1 LVNDVDA
8 LRRGRDAYAQRAWQ
22 DACDSLARADGTEP
36 LAAEDLERLATAAFM
51 LAREDEFTSAMERA
65 HHAYAAEGRHLPAV
79 RAAFWIGTNLILR
92 GEHAQ
97 GGGWLG
103 RAQRLLERE
112 EHDAVERGYL
122 LVPAIFRHEAAGEF
136 EAAAAVAAEA
146 AEIAERFGDPDL
158 LALALHARGW
168 TLIRLGRVREGLAL
182 FDEAM
187 ISVVAGE
194 LSPVVT
200 GIVYCAVILYC
211 QQVYEVRRA
220 GEWTTALS
228 RWCEEQPE
236 LVSFTGRCLVH
247 RAEIMQL
254 RGAWRD
260 ALEEARRAGIRLV
273 EVANQQAAGLAFY
286 RQGELLRLQGEFAAA
301 ETAYEEASR
310 FGWEPQPGL
319 ALLRL
324 AQGRVDSAAAAI
336 RRATRETADP
346 LKRAGLLAASVE
358 ITLAAE
364 EQEEARDAYRELESV
379 AAGFESEFLAAM
391 VAYAQGAVA
400 LAGGDAEE
408 ALPVLRRA
416 WQAWQELGAPYEAAR
431 TRVLLAEAC
440 GVLGDED
447 SAALELDA
455 ARAAFDELGAAP
467 DLARLGARPD
477 LYGLSERE
485 VEVLRLVAAGLSNK
499 EIAAELVISQHTV
512 ARHLQNIFTKL
523 RVPSRTAAAAF
534 AFEHDLVRTQ

>member
-1 LVNDVDA
+1 VNAVDA
-8 LRRGRDAYAQRAWQ
+8 LRRGRKAFASRAWRDAY
-22 DACDSLARADGTEP
+22 DALARADETEP

-65 HHAYAAEGRHLPAV
+65 HHAYSAEGRHLPAV

-122 LVPAIFRHEAAGEF
+122 LVPTIFRHEAAGEF

-168 TLIRLGRVREGLAL
+168 TLIRLGRVGEGLAL

-187 ISVVAGE
+187 VSVVAGE
-194 LSPVVT
+194 LSPIVT

-220 GEWTTALS
+220 GEWTAALS

-260 ALEEARRAGIRLV
+260 ALEEATRAGVRLV
-273 EVANQQAAGLAFY
+273 EVANQPAAGLAFY

-301 ETAYEEASR
+301 EAAYEEASR

-324 AQGRVDSAAAAI
+324 AQGRVDSAVAAI
-336 RRATRETADP
+336 RRATRETVDS
-346 LKRAGLLAASVE
+346 LKRAGLLAAAVE

-364 EQEEARDAYRELESV
+364 QQEEAREACRELESL

-391 VAYAQGAVA
+391 VAYAKGAVA
-400 LAGGDAEE
+400 LAGGDPEQ

-416 WQAWQELGAPYEAAR
+416 SQGWQELGTPYETAR

-440 GVLGDED
+440 RALGDED
-447 SAALELDA
+447 SAALELGG
-455 ARAAFDELGAAP
+455 ARAAFEELGAAP
-467 DLARLGARPD
+467 DLARLGGRPD
-477 LYGLSERE
+477 LHGLSERE

-499 EIAAELVISQHTV
+499 EIAAELIISQHTV
-512 ARHLQNIFTKL
+512 ARHLQNILTKL
-523 RVPSRTAAAAF
+523 RVSSRTAAAAF

>member
-1 LVNDVDA
+1 M
-8 LRRGRDAYAQRAWQ
+8 QRAWQ
-22 DACDSLARADGTEP
+22 AAHDSLASADANEA
-36 LAAEDLERLATAAFM
+36 LAPEDLERLATAAFM
-51 LAREDEFTSAMERA
+51 LARDDEFTVALERA
-65 HHAYAAEGRHLPAV
+65 HHGFLADGRNLRAV
-79 RAAFWIGTNLILR
+79 RAAFWIGTNLFLR

-112 EHDAVERGYL
+112 AEDVVEHGYL
-122 LVPAIFRHEAAGEF
+122 LVPAVFRNEAAGDF
-136 EAAAAVAAEA
+136 EAAAALAAEA
-146 AEIAERFGDPDL
+146 TEIAERFGEADL

-168 TLIRLGRVREGLAL
+168 MLIRAGRVDEGLPL

-187 ISVVAGE
+187 VSVVAGE

-220 GEWTTALS
+220 GEWTAALS
-228 RWCEEQPE
+228 RWCEDQPE

-254 RGAWRD
+254 RGAWRE
-260 ALEEARRAGIRLV
+260 ALDEARRAGLRLV
-273 EVANQQAAGLAFY
+273 EVANRQAAGLAFY
-286 RQGELLRLQGEFAAA
+286 RQGELLRLQGEFGAA
-301 ETAYEEASR
+301 EAAYEEASK

-324 AQGRVDSAAAAI
+324 SQRRVDAASAAI
-336 RRATRETADP
+336 RRTTRENPDP
-346 LKRAGLLAASVE
+346 LKRAGLLAAAVE
-358 ITLAAE
+358 IMLAADE
-364 EQEEARDAYRELESV
+364 LDDAGKACRELEEV
-379 AAGFESEFLAAM
+379 AGGFESELLAAM
-391 VAYAQGAVA
+391 VAYARGAVA
-400 LAGGDAEE
+400 LAGGGAED
-408 ALPVLRRA
+408 ALPLLRGA
-416 WQAWQELGAPYEAAR
+416 WQAWQELDAPYEAAR

-440 GVLGDED
+440 RALGDDD
-447 SAALELDA
+447 SAALELEA
-455 ARAAFDELGAAP
+455 ARASFAQLGAAP
-467 DLARLGARPD
+467 DLARLGERTD
-477 LYGLSERE
+477 RHGLSERE

-534 AFEHDLVRTQ
+534 AFEHDLVKTQ

>member
-1 LVNDVDA
+1 VDTVDA
-8 LRRGRDAYAQRAWQ
+8 LQQGRVAFSQRAWQ
-22 DACDSLARADGTEP
+22 AAHDSLASADANET
-36 LAAEDLERLATAAFM
+36 LAPEDLERLATAAFM
-51 LAREDEFTSAMERA
+51 LARDDEFTGALERA
-65 HHAYAAEGRHLPAV
+65 HHAFLADGRNLPAV
-79 RAAFWIGTNLILR
+79 RAAFWIGTNLFLR

-112 EHDAVERGYL
+112 TEDVVEHGYL
-122 LVPAIFRHEAAGEF
+122 LVPAVFRNEAAGDF
-136 EAAAAVAAEA
+136 EAAAALAAEA
-146 AEIAERFGDPDL
+146 AEIAERFGDADL

-168 TLIRLGRVREGLAL
+168 MLIRAGRVDEGLPL

-187 ISVVAGE
+187 VSVVAGE

-228 RWCEEQPE
+228 RWCEDQPE

-254 RGAWRD
+254 RGAWRE
-260 ALEEARRAGIRLV
+260 ALEEARRAGLRLV
-273 EVANQQAAGLAFY
+273 EVANGQAAGLAFY
-286 RQGELLRLQGEFAAA
+286 RQGELLRLQGEFGAA
-301 ETAYEEASR
+301 EAAYEEASR

-324 AQGRVDSAAAAI
+324 SQGRVDAASAAI
-336 RRATRETADP
+336 RRTTRETADP
-346 LKRAGLLAASVE
+346 LKRAGLLAAAVE
-358 ITLAAE
+358 IMLAADE
-364 EQEEARDAYRELESV
+364 LDEAGEACRELEEV
-379 AAGFESEFLAAM
+379 AGGFESELLAAM
-391 VAYAQGAVA
+391 VAYTSGAVA
-400 LAGGDAEE
+400 LADGDPED
-408 ALPVLRRA
+408 ALPLLRGA
-416 WQAWQELGAPYEAAR
+416 WHAWQELDAPYEAAR

-440 GVLGDED
+440 RALGDDD
-447 SAALELDA
+447 SSALELEA
-455 ARAAFDELGAAP
+455 ARASFAQLGAAP
-467 DLARLGARPD
+467 DLARLGEPTDRH
-477 LYGLSERE
+477 GLSERE

-499 EIAAELVISQHTV
+499 EIAAKLIISQHTV

-534 AFEHDLVRTQ
+534 AFEHDLVKTQ

>member
-1 LVNDVDA
+1 MNSVDA
-8 LRRGRDAYAQRAWQ
+8 LRRGREAFAARAWQ
-22 DACDSLARADGTEP
+22 DAFDAFARANETEP
-36 LAAEDLERLATAAFM
+36 LAADDLELLATAAFM
-51 LAREDEFTSAMERA
+51 LAREDEFIGAMERA
-65 HHAYAAEGRHLPAV
+65 HHAHAAEGRTLPAV
-79 RAAFWIGTNLILR
+79 RAAFWIGTNLVLK

-112 EHDAVERGYL
+112 TEDAVERGYL
-122 LVPAIFRHEAAGEF
+122 LVPAIFRYEASGDFQA
-136 EAAAAVAAEA
+136 AAEA
-146 AEIAERFGDPDL
+146 AAEAAAIAERFGDPDL

-168 TLIRLGRVREGLAL
+168 MLIRLGRVDEGLAL

-187 ISVVAGE
+187 VSVVAGE

-220 GEWTTALS
+220 GEWTAALS

-260 ALEEARRAGIRLV
+260 ALEEARRAGVRLV

-286 RQGELLRLQGEFAAA
+286 RQGELLRLQGEPAGA
-301 ETAYEEASR
+301 ERAYEEASR

-324 AQGRVDSAAAAI
+324 AQGRVDAAAAAI
-336 RRATRETADP
+336 RRATSETADP
-346 LKRAGLLAASVE
+346 LRRAGLLAAAVE
-358 ITLAAE
+358 ILLAAGE
-364 EQEEARDAYRELESV
+364 EGEAGEACRELESV
-379 AAGFESEFLAAM
+379 TGGFESDFLAAM
-391 VAYAQGAVA
+391 LAYAQGAVA
-400 LAGGDAEE
+400 LAAGDAEA

-416 WQAWQELGAPYEAAR
+416 WQAWQDLDVPYEAAR
-431 TRVLLAEAC
+431 TRVLLGEAC
-440 GVLGDED
+440 RALGDED

-455 ARAAFDELGAAP
+455 ARSAFDELGAAP
-467 DLARLGARPD
+467 DLARLGSRPD
-477 LYGLSERE
+477 LHGLSERE

-499 EIAAELVISQHTV
+499 EIAGELVISQHTV
-512 ARHLQNIFTKL
+512 ARHVQNILAKL
-523 RVPSRTAAAAF
+523 RVGSRTAAAAF
-534 AFEHDLVRTQ
+534 AFEHDLVKTQ